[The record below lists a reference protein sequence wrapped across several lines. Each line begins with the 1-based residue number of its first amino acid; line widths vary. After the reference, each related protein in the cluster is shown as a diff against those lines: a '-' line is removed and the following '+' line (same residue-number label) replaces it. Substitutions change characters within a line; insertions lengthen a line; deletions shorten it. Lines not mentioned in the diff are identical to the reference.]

1 MVDDVYFQHNPRKA
15 LNKKVTGKLEMTG
28 VDEAVNSLKQ
38 VVLELEQKMQ
48 SRTVRRVEQLQQ
60 IDELKLSRQHEL
72 EEALLSVTNSLD
84 SIISKLIDLAED

>member
-1 MVDDVYFQHNPRKA
+1 
-15 LNKKVTGKLEMTG
+15 MTS

-48 SRTVRRVEQLQQ
+48 SRTVRGPEQSQQ
-60 IDELKLSRQHEL
+60 IDELKAALSRQHEL
-72 EEALLSVTNSLD
+72 EEALLNVTNSLD

>member
-1 MVDDVYFQHNPRKA
+1 MS
-15 LNKKVTGKLEMTG
+15 G

-48 SRTVRRVEQLQQ
+48 SRTVRGVNQSHK
-60 IDELKLSRQHEL
+60 IDELKAALSRQHEL

-84 SIISKLIDLAED
+84 SIISKLIDLAEE

>member
-1 MVDDVYFQHNPRKA
+1 
-15 LNKKVTGKLEMTG
+15 MTS

-48 SRTVRRVEQLQQ
+48 SRTVRGVNQSHK
-60 IDELKLSRQHEL
+60 IDELKAALSRQHEL

-84 SIISKLIDLAED
+84 SIISKLIDLADD

>member
-1 MVDDVYFQHNPRKA
+1 
-15 LNKKVTGKLEMTG
+15 MTS

-48 SRTVRRVEQLQQ
+48 SRTVRGVNQSHK
-60 IDELKLSRQHEL
+60 IDELKAALSRQHEL

>member
-1 MVDDVYFQHNPRKA
+1 
-15 LNKKVTGKLEMTG
+15 MTG

-48 SRTVRRVEQLQQ
+48 SRTVRGVDQSHK
-60 IDELKLSRQHEL
+60 IDELKAALSRQHEL

>member
-1 MVDDVYFQHNPRKA
+1 MS
-15 LNKKVTGKLEMTG
+15 G

-48 SRTVRRVEQLQQ
+48 SRTVRGVNQSHK
-60 IDELKLSRQHEL
+60 IDELKAALSRQHEL
-72 EEALLSVTNSLD
+72 EEALLNVTNSLD

>member
-1 MVDDVYFQHNPRKA
+1 
-15 LNKKVTGKLEMTG
+15 MTS

-48 SRTVRRVEQLQQ
+48 SRTVRGVEQVKQ
-60 IDELKLSRQHEL
+60 IDELKAALSSQHEL

>member
-1 MVDDVYFQHNPRKA
+1 
-15 LNKKVTGKLEMTG
+15 MTG

-48 SRTVRRVEQLQQ
+48 LRTGRSVEQLQQ
-60 IDELKLSRQHEL
+60 IDELKVALSRQYEL
-72 EEALLSVTNSLD
+72 EEALLSVKNSLN

>member
-1 MVDDVYFQHNPRKA
+1 MS
-15 LNKKVTGKLEMTG
+15 G
-28 VDEAVNSLKQ
+28 VDEAVNSLKE

-48 SRTVRRVEQLQQ
+48 SRTVRGVDQSRK
-60 IDELKLSRQHEL
+60 IDELKAAVSRQHEL

>member
-1 MVDDVYFQHNPRKA
+1 MS
-15 LNKKVTGKLEMTG
+15 G

-48 SRTVRRVEQLQQ
+48 SRTVRGVNQSHK
-60 IDELKLSRQHEL
+60 IDELKAALSRQHEL

-84 SIISKLIDLAED
+84 TIISKLIDLAED

>member
-1 MVDDVYFQHNPRKA
+1 
-15 LNKKVTGKLEMTG
+15 MTG

-48 SRTVRRVEQLQQ
+48 ARTVRGVEQLQQ
-60 IDELKLSRQHEL
+60 IDQLKAALSRQHEL

-84 SIISKLIDLAED
+84 SIISTLINLAED